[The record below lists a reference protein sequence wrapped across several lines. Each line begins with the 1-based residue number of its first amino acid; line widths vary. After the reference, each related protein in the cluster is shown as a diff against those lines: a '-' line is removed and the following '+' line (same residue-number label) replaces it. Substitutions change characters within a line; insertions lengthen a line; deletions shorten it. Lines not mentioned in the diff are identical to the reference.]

1 MRQVDPI
8 VQNNKVNYTNTD
20 GGERSLLLGEL
31 LPLLQQGLS
40 APVTSG
46 AFLITFRGL
55 TTRASLLEA
64 GTVSAPG
71 FAELS
76 VEEMLRETRNKGRIQ
91 LLLLLFGGPLAQLR
105 PQVPLLGTLL
115 LLVWPG
121 MFREQVG
128 KGVVAHCLYLFIQP
142 TFLSAS
148 DGPVTSLSR
157 AGRHDGRKSQTPP
170 PECYGALSWV

>member
-31 LPLLQQGLS
+31 LPCSSRDSLLRQGLS

-55 TTRASLLEA
+55 TTRVSLLEG

-76 VEEMLRETRNKGRIQ
+76 LEEMLRETRNK
-91 LLLLLFGGPLAQLR
+91 
-105 PQVPLLGTLL
+105 
-115 LLVWPG
+115 
-121 MFREQVG
+121 
-128 KGVVAHCLYLFIQP
+128 
-142 TFLSAS
+142 
-148 DGPVTSLSR
+148 
-157 AGRHDGRKSQTPP
+157 
-170 PECYGALSWV
+170 